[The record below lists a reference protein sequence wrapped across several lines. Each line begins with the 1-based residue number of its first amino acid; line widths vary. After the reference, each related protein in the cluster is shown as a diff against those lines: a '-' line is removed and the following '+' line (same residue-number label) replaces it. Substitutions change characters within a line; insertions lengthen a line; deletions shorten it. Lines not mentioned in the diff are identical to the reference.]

1 MLVVIVIYVLVGE
14 FLKSHKIH
22 IIHETSFG
30 IISGMIVG
38 GLFKIVNTM
47 KYHSL
52 VIFFI
57 VLFMIINILSNMK
70 FRLDPNMFF

>member
-30 IISGMIVG
+30 ILSGMVVG
-38 GLFKIVNTM
+38 GLFKIVNTT

-52 VIFFI
+52 VIFYSFI
-57 VLFMIINILSNMK
+57 YDVYILSNMK